1 MNKYFL
7 SLMAILILF
16 QSFKVA
22 DEIINSNKKEIKKGY
37 VILEE
42 EGEESE
48 VQSSEIKKDEEPKEK
63 IDLNSLF
70 ADASIDGGKKIAK
83 QCVACHS
90 FDNSLKIKV
99 GPPLW
104 GIVNRDAAKVEGFKY
119 SEALTN
125 FKKKWSR
132 NELFLFLEKPKDYIK
147 GTKMIYKGLKKSSD
161 RVDLISYLES
171 LK

>member
-161 RVDLISYLES
+161 RVDLISYLET

>member
-7 SLMAILILF
+7 SLMSILILF

-22 DEIINSNKKEIKKGY
+22 DEIFNHKKDQKKGY
-37 VILEE
+37 VILE
-42 EGEESE
+42 
-48 VQSSEIKKDEEPKEK
+48 QDEEEEVAATDDGTELKKEK
-63 IDLNSLF
+63 IDYKSLF
-70 ADASIDGGKKIAK
+70 TQANLEGGKKIAK

-104 GIVNRDAAKVEGFKY
+104 GIVNRKAASINDFKY
-119 SEALTN
+119 SEALVN
-125 FKKKWSR
+125 YNKAWSR
-132 NELFLFLEKPKDYIK
+132 EELFNFLEKPKDYIK
-147 GTKMIYKGLKKSSD
+147 GTKMIYKGLKKPSD

>member
-7 SLMAILILF
+7 SLMSILILF

-22 DEIINSNKKEIKKGY
+22 DEIFNHKKDQKKGY
-37 VILEE
+37 IILEQDDE
-42 EGEESE
+42 EEAVVSE
-48 VQSSEIKKDEEPKEK
+48 VKTETKEEK
-63 IDLNSLF
+63 IDYGSLF
-70 ADASIDGGKKIAK
+70 TQANLEGGEKIAK

-90 FDNSLKIKV
+90 LDNSLKIKV

-104 GIVNRDAAKVEGFKY
+104 GIVNRKAASIDGFKY
-119 SEALTN
+119 SDALIDY
-125 FKKKWSR
+125 KKAWSR
-132 NELFLFLEKPKDYIK
+132 EELFKFLEKPKDYIK

-161 RVDLISYLES
+161 RADLISYLES

>member
-7 SLMAILILF
+7 SLMSILILF

-22 DEIINSNKKEIKKGY
+22 DEIFNHKKDQKKGY
-37 VILEE
+37 IILE
-42 EGEESE
+42 
-48 VQSSEIKKDEEPKEK
+48 QDEEEEEVVTKGKTETKEEK
-63 IDLNSLF
+63 VDYDSLF
-70 ADASIDGGKKIAK
+70 TKASLEGGEKIAK

-90 FDNSLKIKV
+90 LDNSLKIKV

-104 GIVNRDAAKVEGFKY
+104 GIVNRKAASIDSFKY
-119 SEALTN
+119 SDALIDY
-125 FKKKWSR
+125 KKAWSR
-132 NELFLFLEKPKDYIK
+132 EELFKFLEKPKDYIK

-161 RVDLISYLES
+161 RADLISYLES